1 MMTPLRAARPLW
13 ALVLSRFLTVI
24 FPVLAVLIAVRV
36 IMSPLFL
43 QLEYNRPGF
52 PDDPFGLTR
61 EDRLTYAPYAL
72 DYLLYGKDITYLGDL
87 RFSDGETLYT
97 VRELQHMR
105 DVQTVTQAAYALAV
119 LSGVLAAIAGVT
131 MVRIPAA
138 RESLIFG
145 LRNGALLTILLLFT
159 IVILVVGSWDFF
171 FTTFHQIFFASGT
184 WVFYTSDTLI
194 RLFPEQFWFDAAIT
208 IGVLSALISLIVL
221 LIISRVRASRPLP

>member
-1 MMTPLRAARPLW
+1 MTAVRAARPFW
-13 ALVLSRFLTVI
+13 ALVLNRFLTVI

-43 QLEYNRPGF
+43 QVEYNRPGF

-61 EDRLTYAPYAL
+61 ENRLTYAPYAL
-72 DYLLYGKDITYLGDL
+72 DYLLYGKDVTYLGDL
-87 RFSDGETLYT
+87 RFEDGETLYT

-105 DVQTVTQAAYALAV
+105 DVQTVTQVAYALAI
-119 LSGVLAAIAGVT
+119 LGGILAAAAVVV

-138 RESLIFG
+138 RESLVFG
-145 LRNGALLTILLLFT
+145 LRNGALLTLLLLFT

-208 IGVLSALISLIVL
+208 IGVLAALISIGVL
-221 LIISRVRASRPLP
+221 AITSRVRVTRPLS